1 MDVVIFVT
9 SRIYMQSQNTV
20 VDALKKECICEFNHY
35 IKALQKGHCCNYQD
49 VLNLICFINN
59 YYKFENQKLISEYF
73 LSKNK
78 CAISPIFESNRCVD
92 NDGNS
97 EVNTKYLIRNNFL
110 SEYKTYIDKKRV
122 LTNLGIK
129 ELNWNDVT

>member
-1 MDVVIFVT
+1 MNN
-9 SRIYMQSQNTV
+9 IYGLTIEE
-20 VDALKKECICEFNHY
+20 LE
-35 IKALQKGHCCNYQD
+35 
-49 VLNLICFINN
+49 
-59 YYKFENQKLISEYF
+59 EYF

-78 CAISPIFESNRCVD
+78 CATSPIFESNRCVE

>member
-1 MDVVIFVT
+1 
-9 SRIYMQSQNTV
+9 MQSQNTI

-35 IKALQKGHCCNYQD
+35 LKALQKGHCYNYQD

-59 YYKFENQKLISEYF
+59 YYKFENQKLLSEYF

-78 CAISPIFESNRCVD
+78 CAISPIFESNKCVD